1 VAKLSLQNFS
11 QQQQQQRLLLTP
23 SNDKRSKRRARSS
36 LGGTA
41 AEDFFVNG
49 FLQDFSAAAAVAG
62 GGTGAGAGAGAG
74 GTSSSSSSQPEE
86 NKVEERPAAATDAVL
101 IPRERCSSQLAME
114 QWRTF
119 LEQQQQNATTS
130 SCQPGKPNHL
140 SLGFAQGLR
149 KKERKN
155 ESSLLS

>member
-1 VAKLSLQNFS
+1 M
-11 QQQQQQRLLLTP
+11 
-23 SNDKRSKRRARSS
+23 
-36 LGGTA
+36 GGTA

-49 FLQDFSAAAAVAG
+49 FLQDVSAAAVVEG
-62 GGTGAGAGAGAG
+62 GGAGAG

-86 NKVEERPAAATDAVL
+86 KKVEERLAAATDAVI

>member
-23 SNDKRSKRRARSS
+23 SNDKRSKRRTRSS

-41 AEDFFVNG
+41 DEDFSVNG

-62 GGTGAGAGAGAG
+62 GGAGAGAG